1 MPNVVGERF
10 QITIDKRVRDELK
23 IRPGDLAVERVENG
37 QLVVDFVPAPHN
49 RSLLGALR
57 PYIKGPIEPI
67 TDWGAMKD
75 RAWAL
80 RSAEIME
87 VLRQDSERHRS
98 DSEDPPS

>member
-1 MPNVVGERF
+1 MANVVGERF
-10 QITIDKRVRDELK
+10 QITIDKKVRDELK

-49 RSLLGALR
+49 RSMLGVLR

-67 TDWGAMKD
+67 TDWQAMKD
-75 RAWAL
+75 RAWAM

-87 VLRQDSERHRS
+87 VLRQDSDRHRS
-98 DSEDPPS
+98 EGEDPGR